1 MTKRGW
7 IAVGIAVPV
16 LAFLAVL
23 AWASAESGGQAGGLA
38 INNEF
43 GEIPVSREF
52 APDFNLDLFNGGNV
66 EMSELRGRIVFLD
79 FWASWCPPCRHEAP
93 DLAAVYLEYR
103 EQPVEFVGVDIWD
116 DPTAAAN
123 FLEDFQTPYPNGR
136 DETGEIAINY
146 GVRGVPEKFFIGP
159 DGSVLKKFVGPI
171 NGSDLRQVLDDLLLQ
186 EAARLGGGQ
195 TRVTRGATR

>member
-43 GEIPVSREF
+43 GEIPVSRES
-52 APDFNLDLFNGGNV
+52 APDFNLDLFNGGKV
-66 EMSELRGRIVFLD
+66 EMSQLRGRIVFLD

-93 DLAAVYLEYR
+93 DLAEVYLEYQGR
-103 EQPVEFVGVDIWD
+103 PVEFVGVDIWD
-116 DPTAAAN
+116 DPAAAVN

-136 DETGEIAINY
+136 DETGKIAINY
-146 GVRGVPEKFFIGP
+146 GVRGVPEKFFVGP
-159 DGSVLKKFVGPI
+159 DGSILKKFVGPI

-195 TRVTRGATR
+195 TKVTRGATR